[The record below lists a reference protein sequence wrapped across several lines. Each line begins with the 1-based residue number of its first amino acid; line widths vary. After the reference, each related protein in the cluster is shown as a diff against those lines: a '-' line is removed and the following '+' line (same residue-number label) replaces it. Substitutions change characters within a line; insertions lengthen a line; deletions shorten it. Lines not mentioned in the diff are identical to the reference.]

1 LVNPNFPN
9 PAPYNGAPYQ
19 VGPRRYLGNTM
30 PAQAT
35 ILIHETAHQI
45 TVAGFQSDFGKKK
58 ATNEN
63 DKAVDTNCRQLIEG
77 LQ

>member
-1 LVNPNFPN
+1 
-9 PAPYNGAPYQ
+9 
-19 VGPRRYLGNTM
+19 M